1 MNMSRDGLFDGADDP
16 RWKLLEAGQA
26 RLATAKTLDDIIA
39 VVRSTARG
47 VASADGVTF
56 VLRDG
61 DKCHYVEEDAVGPL
75 WKGQKFPLTAC
86 ISGWCML
93 NRQTAAIEDIY
104 ADPRIPHDAYRP
116 TFVKSLVM
124 TPVRPNDSLA
134 AIGAYWAQHRVPT
147 EEEVLRLQVMARATA
162 VALENAMLYASLNEA
177 LERRKFLLRELDHR

>member
-1 MNMSRDGLFDGADDP
+1 MGLSMARDDLFGGDNDP
-16 RWKLLEAGQA
+16 RWKLLDAA
-26 RLATAKTLDDIIA
+26 RDRLAAAQQLDQIIA

-75 WKGQKFPLTAC
+75 WKGQRFPMSAC

-93 NRQTAAIEDIY
+93 NGETAALPDIY
-104 ADPRIPHDAYRP
+104 QDPRIPQDAYRP

-124 TPVRPNDSLA
+124 APVDREAPVA
-134 AIGAYWAQHRVPT
+134 AIGAYWKDKKAFT
-147 EEEVLRLQVMARATA
+147 EREIRAVETLA
-162 VALENAMLYASLNEA
+162 ACVAEA
-177 LERRKFLLRELDHR
+177 IRRTV